1 MKSVHFLAF
10 AVVAILSLLIGYY
23 VGTNAKG
30 GSMNDIVAAVE
41 TGMSSSESSP
51 SNASDEPVGT
61 VLATVNGKEITDAD
75 VTALYE
81 TLPAQYRQAP
91 KEMLEQ
97 QLLDQLV
104 SMTVI
109 GQAAEQ
115 DNMAGQAE
123 FQERLDTVRDQL
135 LQEFYLKE
143 KIEEMVTDEV
153 VRAEYDKFAAD
164 FGPADEVSA
173 RHILLKDEQEA
184 SDVIK
189 LLDDGGDF
197 AELAKEYST
206 GPSGPAGGDLGY
218 FTKDSMVPEFAEVAF
233 ELPAGEYTKTPVKTQ
248 FGYHVIKVEDKRK
261 TQPPAFEEKEAE
273 IRGEKTNSMVTE
285 LIDELKAAASIV
297 LLTPKE
303 DEKVEEKNDA
313 ESTDKKD

>member
-23 VGTNAKG
+23 VGANAKS

-41 TGMSSSESSP
+41 SGMSTGDSSP
-51 SNASDEPVGT
+51 ASSSAKVEGK
-61 VLATVNGKEITDAD
+61 VLATVNGKEITDVD

-81 TLPAQYRQAP
+81 TLPAQYKQAP
-91 KEMLEQ
+91 KEFVEQ
-97 QLLDQLV
+97 QLLEQLV
-104 SMTVI
+104 SMAVI

-115 DNMAGQAE
+115 EQMAEQEE
-123 FQERLDTVRDQL
+123 FKERLNTVRDQL

-153 VRAEYDKFAAD
+153 VRAEYDKFAAE
-164 FGPADEVSA
+164 FVPAEEVSA
-173 RHILLKDEQEA
+173 RHILLKNAEEA
-184 SDVIK
+184 ADIIK

-218 FTKDSMVPEFAEVAF
+218 FTKDRMVPEFAVVAF
-233 ELPAGEYTKTPVKTQ
+233 ELPTGEYTKSPVKTQ

-303 DEKVEEKNDA
+303 DEKMEEKNDA